1 MAATRIFKFDDLP
14 IRHAPNGAALRALVD
29 RETCGAAIKT
39 GTVTFPVGHAVEIHR
54 HNCNEM
60 IVVLSG
66 QCAVELDGTRTELKP
81 FDTVSVAAG
90 QWHRFLNTG
99 ATPFTILAIY
109 DAETVERT
117 FQATGKTVRD

>member
-1 MAATRIFKFDDLP
+1 MATTRIFKFDDVP
-14 IRHAPNGAALRALVD
+14 VRHTANGAILRALID
-29 RETCGAAIKT
+29 RETCGSRLKT
-39 GTVTFPVGHAVEIHR
+39 GTVTFPAGHAVEIHR

-66 QCAVELDGTRTELKP
+66 RCAVELEGVRTELKP

-99 ATPFTILAIY
+99 DEPFTILAVY
-109 DAETVERT
+109 DAEIVERT